1 MIGILFIACAV
12 IYAITFLGYFVGLGA
27 AFNYKA
33 QPYTSDL
40 NASVI
45 IAFRNEASSL
55 SQLLDSLLIQTDQNF
70 QLILVNDHS
79 SDHYLS
85 IIRQYEEQFLD
96 FQLIDLEQ
104 QEGKK
109 AGIKAGIC
117 AAKYELIITTD
128 ADCILPLN
136 WVNHWKESF
145 KKNAHLKLA
154 AGIVTLTG
162 NTFFEKLQQ
171 LEFASLIASSI
182 GAANNDKAIMLN
194 AANMAYRKEFYLEVS
209 EGLDAIPSPTGDDI
223 FLLEACKKK
232 YPNGFAYLQET
243 SLMVNTAAKKTLKDF
258 LLQRKR
264 WASKTKYYV
273 DVQMKRVA
281 FVVAI
286 TSLLILI
293 GGIGSLFYYRLWVP
307 FLILFVVKLLVD
319 YSLLHRYLKGIQ
331 QLNLLNYF
339 LIVELILPIYIIFV
353 GITSQLGGYT
363 WKDRTYSN

>member
-1 MIGILFIACAV
+1 MIGILFMACAV
-12 IYAITFLGYFVGLGA
+12 VYAITFLGYFVGLGV

-40 NASVI
+40 NATVI
-45 IAFRNEASSL
+45 IAFRNEANSL
-55 SQLLDSLLIQTDQNF
+55 SQLLDSLLSQTDQNF

-85 IIRQYEEQFLD
+85 IIRQYEERFLD
-96 FQLIDLEQ
+96 FQLIELDQ

-109 AGIKAGIC
+109 AGIKAGVC

-128 ADCILPLN
+128 ADCTLPLN
-136 WVNHWKESF
+136 WINHWKESF

-171 LEFASLIASSI
+171 LEFTSLIASSI

-194 AANMAYRKEFYLEVS
+194 AANMVYRKDFYLEVS
-209 EGLDAIPSPTGDDI
+209 EELDAIPSPTGDDI

-232 YPNGFAYLQET
+232 YPDGFAYLQET
-243 SLMVNTAAKKTLKDF
+243 SLIVNTPAKKTLKEF
-258 LLQRKR
+258 LFQRKR
-264 WASKTKYYV
+264 WASKTKYYR
-273 DVQMKRVA
+273 DLHMKKVA
-281 FVVAI
+281 LIVGI
-286 TSLLILI
+286 TNLLLLI
-293 GGIGSLFYYRLWVP
+293 GGIGSFFSYTLWLP
-307 FLILFVVKLLVD
+307 FLVLFTVKLLVD
-319 YSLLHRYLKGIQ
+319 YSLLYRYLKGIQ

-339 LIVELILPIYIIFV
+339 LIVELILPFYIIFV
-353 GITSQLGGYT
+353 AFTSQKGSYN
-363 WKDRTYSN
+363 WKDRTYKN